1 MAQPDTAKA
10 DVNKLRTNEKKWT
23 KALMATG
30 WSAFP
35 NIIIEKQQALG
46 LDALDMNIII
56 HLVQYWWLPDNLPHP
71 SVETIAKA
79 IGVTP
84 RTIQKRIAALEAL
97 KLLGRE
103 ERRNTPNGSMTNR
116 YHFDG
121 LIEAARPFALEK
133 AAEIKKAA
141 EDKSNRLKRKKP
153 QLIVDNDA

>member
-10 DVNKLRTNEKKWT
+10 DVSKLRTNEKKWT

-46 LDALDMNIII
+46 LDPLDMNIII
-56 HLVQYWWLPDNLPHP
+56 HLVQYWWLPENLPHP

-84 RTIQKRIAALEAL
+84 RTIQKRIAALQAL
-97 KLLGRE
+97 GLLGRE
-103 ERRNTPNGSMTNR
+103 ERRKTPNGSMTNK
-116 YHFDG
+116 YNFDG
-121 LIEAARPFALEK
+121 LIEAARPYALEK
-133 AAEIKKAA
+133 AAEMRKAA
-141 EDKSNRLKRKKP
+141 QDKSDRLRRKKP
-153 QLIVDNDA
+153 KLVVDNDA

>member
-1 MAQPDTAKA
+1 MAQPETAKA
-10 DVNKLRTNEKKWT
+10 DVDKLRTNEKKWT

-79 IGVTP
+79 IGGRPAPFRNALPPSRPLNFLAGRNGATRP
-84 RTIQKRIAALEAL
+84 MAA
-97 KLLGRE
+97 
-103 ERRNTPNGSMTNR
+103 
-116 YHFDG
+116 
-121 LIEAARPFALEK
+121 
-133 AAEIKKAA
+133 
-141 EDKSNRLKRKKP
+141 
-153 QLIVDNDA
+153 

>member
-10 DVNKLRTNEKKWT
+10 EVTKLRINEKKWT
-23 KALMATG
+23 KTLMATG

-46 LDALDMNIII
+46 LDALDMNIVI
-56 HLVQYWWLPDNLPHP
+56 HLVQYGWLPENLPHP

-84 RTIQKRIAALEAL
+84 RTIQKRIAALEAIG
-97 KLLGRE
+97 LLARE

-116 YHFDG
+116 YNFDG
-121 LIEAARPFALEK
+121 LIEAAKPFAVEK

-141 EDKSNRLKRKKP
+141 EAKSERLSRKRPK
-153 QLIVDNDA
+153 LVVSNDG